1 MNSIYNFTIPVD
13 LHQETVSDV
22 SEEEQIEDGVP
33 QTVSEIQHV
42 SGEGAS
48 RDQVCDIWASW

>member
-1 MNSIYNFTIPVD
+1 MD